1 MTAAGADPPRHVRG
15 RSIDRPRT
23 RGACRYRHDVFRS
36 APATL
41 LPAALLAAL
50 LAVLLAGCAPAPAG
64 PPPGPAPTTAPPTTA
79 LVPLPERPFEIRVD
93 DLDPC
98 ALLTPD
104 EIAGLGLEPGGNLD
118 VRNSALYGGVTALC
132 SWQGFEPR
140 AIAVGVNLSVTG
152 GIELF
157 TERAVPGIVT
167 ALDIRGFPAVLA
179 RLPDFPEACSV
190 ILDVAEGQAVDV
202 QFRDGGRLP
211 RNPQADLCEGA
222 QEVADLV
229 LGGLLSR

>member
-1 MTAAGADPPRHVRG
+1 MVPLVHGPRQEEQ
-15 RSIDRPRT
+15 PA
-23 RGACRYRHDVFRS
+23 RGATGGRPAWVNAQCHYRHGVLRTVL
-36 APATL
+36 ATL
-41 LPAALLAAL
+41 L
-50 LAVLLAGCAPAPAG
+50 LAVLLAACAPTDTPAV
-64 PPPGPAPTTAPPTTA
+64 PAPTPAPQPTTA

-140 AIAVGVNLSVTG
+140 AISVGVNLSVTG

-179 RLPDFPEACSV
+179 RLPNFPEACSV

-211 RNPQADLCEGA
+211 RNPQADLCDGA

-229 LGGLLSR
+229 MGGLLTR